1 MRIIEG
7 KFRRLP
13 LRGAP
18 SSSELRPT
26 ARRLREILFAHLARK
41 IEGARFLDLCAGSGA
56 VGLEALSRGAA
67 HVTFVEASPEA
78 CDFIAANLAACGVEG
93 EQAEVC
99 VDEVSSFLRLSDGA
113 HGRRWDVAFFDPPYS
128 ADYESVLSVL
138 GSGVVLE
145 PRGGLLVV
153 EHHHERRL
161 AEIYGVLRRWRIVRQ
176 GESCL
181 SFYERRR

>member
-18 SSSELRPT
+18 SSDELRPT

-56 VGLEALSRGAA
+56 IGIEALSRGAR
-67 HVTFVEASPEA
+67 HVTFVEDSSEA

-93 EQAEVC
+93 TQAEVRVC
-99 VDEVSSFLRLSDGA
+99 EVLKFLRLSDGE
-113 HGRRWDVAFFDPPYS
+113 HGRRWNVAFFDPPYS
-128 ADYESVLSVL
+128 ADYEPVLYVF
-138 GSGVVLE
+138 GSGAALE
-145 PRGGLLVV
+145 PRGGVLVV
-153 EHHHERRL
+153 EHHHENKL
-161 AEIYGVLRRWRIVRQ
+161 AETLGVLRRWRVVRQ